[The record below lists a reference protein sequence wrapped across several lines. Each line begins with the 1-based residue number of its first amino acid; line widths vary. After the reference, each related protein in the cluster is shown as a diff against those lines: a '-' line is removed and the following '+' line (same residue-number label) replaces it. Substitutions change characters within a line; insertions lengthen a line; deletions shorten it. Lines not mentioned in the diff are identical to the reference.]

1 MGLPTEFKKKKLNK
15 GETVSF
21 QEGQLTGVRWM
32 DKRPVSAL
40 STIHDASM
48 TTVSRR
54 SRAAEGGVE
63 RIRKPTMIVEY
74 NTYMGGV
81 DIADQLVTYYGFSHC
96 SRKWWKR
103 DFFHLLE
110 VCMVNAYIMYSSK
123 NHKKLTHLD
132 FVITVSRQLIERFD
146 GRQNIFPPDPAIDH
160 PIRLTGRN
168 HFPELTENKRDC
180 CVCSSRGDPTGRK
193 RSSYRCTTCKAYLC
207 VDPCFMLYHTKNNY
221 K

>member
-1 MGLPTEFKKKKLNK
+1 
-15 GETVSF
+15 
-21 QEGQLTGVRWM
+21 M

-40 STIHDASM
+40 STIHDTSM
-48 TTVSRR
+48 TTISQR
-54 SRAAEGGVE
+54 SLAAEGGVE
-63 RIRKPTMIVEY
+63 RVRKPTMIVEY

-81 DIADQLVTYYGFSHC
+81 DIADQLVIYYGFSHC

-103 DFFHLLE
+103 VFFHLLE

-132 FVITVSRQLIERFD
+132 FVVTVSRQLIERFD
-146 GRQNIFPPDPAIDH
+146 GRPDIFPPDPAIDH
-160 PIRLTGRN
+160 PIRLTGRS
-168 HFPELTENKRDC
+168 HFPERTENKHDC
-180 CVCSSRGDPTGRK
+180 CVCSSHGDSTGRK
-193 RSSYRCTTCKAYLC
+193 RSSYWCMTCKAYLC

>member
-103 DFFHLLE
+103 L
-110 VCMVNAYIMYSSK
+110 
-123 NHKKLTHLD
+123 
-132 FVITVSRQLIERFD
+132 
-146 GRQNIFPPDPAIDH
+146 FPPAGSVHGECIHHVLLQKPQEADTP
-160 PIRLTGRN
+160 GFRN
-168 HFPELTENKRDC
+168 NGFQTAH
-180 CVCSSRGDPTGRK
+180 
-193 RSSYRCTTCKAYLC
+193 
-207 VDPCFMLYHTKNNY
+207 
-221 K
+221 